1 MHASRQRLSFP
12 HGPVQP
18 QTTLFLS
25 TSPLHLNKLH
35 FFPSSKTFTSV
46 ARIGQRLTDKT
57 ERPTL
62 GSFLILP
69 LSIRPRLLLH
79 VRDFTKLR
87 QRRQRERLR
96 LRLSGGKLSLSGRR
110 ITCPLY
116 PSYNGRAIFS
126 YTFLYK
132 TRQTVYIRKKKVS
145 SARRATHLAGSLF

>member
-25 TSPLHLNKLH
+25 TSPLHSNKLH

-46 ARIGQRLTDKT
+46 ARIGQRLTDKP
-57 ERPTL
+57 EANFGFIL
-62 GSFLILP
+62 LP
-69 LSIRPRLLLH
+69 LSIRARLLLQ
-79 VRDFTKLR
+79 VRDFTKLQ

-110 ITCPLY
+110 VTCPLY